1 MCIEFRAKISK
12 RKTMVRRKAITKSD
26 TVEVEDGQELTVLRK
41 KLSTLGSASLILED
55 KTVIDEL
62 AASNEEELEKQVA
75 DIVETSTSNNTY
87 LLIFL

>member
-1 MCIEFRAKISK
+1 
-12 RKTMVRRKAITKSD
+12 MVRRKAITKSD

-41 KLSTLGSASLILED
+41 KLSTLSSASLILED

-75 DIVETSTSNNTY
+75 DIVETSTSNTTY